1 MLDYVILYCTA
12 IYMDFFK
19 DLNEKQ
25 YEAVTTSY
33 RNVRV
38 VAGAGSG
45 KTRVLTYRISY
56 LISEMNVTPWKI
68 LAITFTNK
76 VANEMKNRVL
86 KMIPE
91 VEKDLTIKTFH
102 SFAAMFLRKEI
113 HVLNFPTSFTILD
126 EEDQTKLV
134 KDIAVE
140 LGFRRG
146 DKIVGKA
153 LSYIGSNKLHERYP
167 EDITILHESF
177 EDEKLCHQ
185 IYTRY
190 EEEKNKQLSLDFDDL
205 LLKTNYIL
213 ENYTLIRMKWQERI
227 DHILI
232 DEFQDTNDVEYNL
245 VKLLTK
251 PTTCHYV
258 VGDPDQTIYTWR
270 GANQDIILHLDRDFP
285 DIETIILNRNYRS
298 TQNILNSA
306 NKLIAYNKLRVKKD
320 LYTENIGGEKIVTHR
335 SPSSKSEADY
345 VVREIKKLVQVNNYS
360 YKDIAILYRS
370 NYITMDF
377 ETSLVEHQIPY
388 RIFGGQKFY
397 QRREIKDVLA
407 YFHLIVNVKDDISFE
422 RIMNVPKRGIGDTA
436 VNALKREIEQNN
448 KSMYEYIRD
457 LDLDNDY
464 TDIPKKAVNA
474 LKMMIVVIDKARD
487 DIAANQEVFSKIL
500 EEMIFSFGYN
510 EYLAKEDDGDERI
523 ENVKALF
530 QDIRHYLQ
538 SNPESTFDEY
548 LQNIALISSQDELI
562 DGEYVSLMTVHTAK
576 GLEYPVVFVVRL
588 NAGVF
593 PHVRSFAENGY
604 KGLEEE
610 RRLAYVAMTR
620 AKERLYLTFAGDYSY
635 VLGGNLLPSQF
646 IKESGNE
653 IKKEVPEYNPF
664 RGKGKQ
670 TSFHFDDGPNDS
682 FSLDE
687 PIKQDFSQLTNDV
700 DGWSVGDIVIHKTLG
715 KGKVIE
721 LEGDGIIK
729 VNFEEHGIKS
739 IMGNHPAVS
748 KGGHD
753 A

>member
-1 MLDYVILYCTA
+1 MNFINE
-12 IYMDFFK
+12 
-19 DLNEKQ
+19 LNDKQ
-25 YEAVTTSY
+25 FEAVTTSY

-38 VAGAGSG
+38 IAGAGSG
-45 KTRVLTYRISY
+45 KTRVLTYRIAY

-113 HVLNFPTSFTILD
+113 SVLGFPSNFTILD

-140 LGFRRG
+140 LGFKRG

-153 LSYIGSNKLHERYP
+153 LSYIGSNKLNQRYP
-167 EDITILHESF
+167 EDIKVDVEKF
-177 EDEKLCHQ
+177 EDEKLCLEF
-185 IYTRY
+185 YTRY

-213 ENYTLIRMKWQERI
+213 ENYTLIRLKWQDRI

-232 DEFQDTNDVEYNL
+232 DEFQDTNDVEYKM

-251 PTTCHYV
+251 PSTCHYV

-298 TQNILNSA
+298 TQKILDSA
-306 NKLIAYNKLRVKKD
+306 NKLIAHNKLRVKKD
-320 LYTENIGGEKIVTHR
+320 LYTENANGENIIVHR

-345 VVREIKKLVQVNNYS
+345 VVREIKKLVQVHHYS
-360 YKDIAILYRS
+360 YKDIAVLYRS

-377 ETSLVEHQIPY
+377 ETSLTEHQIPY

-422 RIMNVPKRGIGDTA
+422 RIINVPRRGIGDA
-436 VNALKREIEQNN
+436 SINALKSEIEKNK

-457 LDLDNDY
+457 LDLEKDY
-464 TDIPKKAVNA
+464 TEIPKKAVNS
-474 LKMMIVVIDKARD
+474 LKTMITVIDKTRS
-487 DIAANQEVFSKIL
+487 DIEANQEVFSKTL
-500 EEMIFSFGYN
+500 EEMIYSFGYN
-510 EYLAKEDDGDERI
+510 DYLMKEDDGDERV

-530 QDIRHYLQ
+530 QDIRHYLN

-576 GLEYPVVFVVRL
+576 GLEYPVIFVVRM

-593 PHVRSFAENGY
+593 PHARTFAESGY

-620 AKERLYLTFAGDYSY
+620 AKERLYLTFACDYSY

-646 IKESGNE
+646 LKESGNE
-653 IKKEVPEYNPF
+653 IIQEKEYNPF
-664 RGKGKQ
+664 RSEKRQ
-670 TSFHFDDGPNDS
+670 SSFHFDDGPNAS

-700 DGWSVGDIVIHKTLG
+700 DGWAVGDIVIHKTLG
-715 KGKVIE
+715 RGVVIE

-729 VNFEEHGIKS
+729 VKFDEHGIKS